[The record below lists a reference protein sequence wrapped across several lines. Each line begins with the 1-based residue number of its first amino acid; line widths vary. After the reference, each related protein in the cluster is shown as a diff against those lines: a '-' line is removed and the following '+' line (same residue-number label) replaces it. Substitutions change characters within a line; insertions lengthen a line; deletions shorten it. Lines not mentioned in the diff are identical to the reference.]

1 MKHFLPA
8 AALLI
13 TVCSSAQ
20 PQRELPAS
28 NNETFNISVKIN
40 GEKGPN
46 NYGSLVAQIF
56 PELYQKQFTR
66 NKKADYHVE
75 IIIDSAYVTDAK
87 QFFTGKI
94 NHAENYRFEIK
105 YAEAVKRITLKD
117 SHGKKISEKNLPDS
131 SCIIDTERN
140 ESFLTVDETNNTTTT
155 QYSIYGGD
163 PVYYLAQLLDHS
175 KPFYVQRI
183 PDISFIL
190 KEFAAK
196 EIVSVANIK

>member
-1 MKHFLPA
+1 MKHFLPV

-13 TVCSSAQ
+13 TVCLSAQ
-20 PQRELPAS
+20 PHKELPVKS
-28 NNETFNISVKIN
+28 NETFNISVKIN
-40 GEKGPN
+40 GEKGPT
-46 NYGSLVAQIF
+46 NYGNLVAEIF

-66 NKKADYHVE
+66 NKKADYSVE

-94 NHAENYRFEIK
+94 NHAENYRYEIK
-105 YAEAVKRITLKD
+105 YTETVKRITLKD
-117 SHGKKISEKNLPDS
+117 SQGKILSEKKLPDL
-131 SCIIDTERN
+131 SCIMDTERY
-140 ESFLTVDETNNTTTT
+140 ESFLTVDETNNATS

-163 PVYYLAQLLDHS
+163 PAYYLAQLLDNS

-190 KEFAAK
+190 KEFAAG
-196 EIVSVANIK
+196 ETVSAANIK

>member
-1 MKHFLPA
+1 MKHFLSA

-13 TVCSSAQ
+13 TVCLSAQ
-20 PQRELPAS
+20 PQKELS
-28 NNETFNISVKIN
+28 GKNNETFNISVKIN

-46 NYGSLVAQIF
+46 NYGNLVAQIF

-66 NKKADYHVE
+66 NKKADYSVE
-75 IIIDSAYVTDAK
+75 INIDSAYVTDAK

-94 NHAENYRFEIK
+94 NHAENYRYEIK
-105 YAEAVKRITLKD
+105 YAEAIKRITLKD
-117 SHGKKISEKNLPDS
+117 SHGKTISEKSLPDS
-131 SCIIDTERN
+131 SCIMDTERN
-140 ESFLTVDETNNTTTT
+140 ESFLTVDETNNATT

-163 PVYYLAQLLDHS
+163 PIYYLAQLLDHS

-196 EIVSVANIK
+196 EIVSAANIK